1 MTPILCK
8 KNISSRAIAHTIIAL
23 KYLTLTILFC
33 KRAFVNGIVL
43 TKALLLVMPQKCYY
57 KLYVYHY
64 LEE

>member
-43 TKALLLVMPQKCYY
+43 TKSLVASYATKMLL
-57 KLYVYHY
+57 
-64 LEE
+64 